1 MIYIIEFFVK
11 LLDVVLDLLRKRDEQ
26 QTIQEYNSAADN
38 PRDFFDDGVL
48 NNSDK
53 QASTSTV
60 SKTEPSREP
69 E

>member
-1 MIYIIEFFVK
+1 MIYIIELFVK

-48 NNSDK
+48 NNSDTK
-53 QASTSTV
+53 QSTDTIP
-60 SKTEPSREP
+60 KD
-69 E
+69 